1 MNNLSDESLSR
12 IDTLSAMIIGFAL
25 TYPFNS
31 YVQNALGN
39 WFMLLGQV
47 LETNATFLQLY
58 QYNDSNSQNNSN
70 DNDND
75 LGDDKNLDLEKIKEA
90 ISIMQDKIDEL
101 IKNNN

>member
-12 IDTLSAMIIGFAL
+12 IDTLSAMVIGFAL

-39 WFMLLGQV
+39 WFMLLGQI

-58 QYNDSNSQNNSN
+58 QYNDSNSQNNS
-70 DNDND
+70 NDND

>member
-12 IDTLSAMIIGFAL
+12 IDTLSAMFIGFAL

-39 WFMLLGQV
+39 WFMLLGQI

-70 DNDND
+70 NNDND
-75 LGDDKNLDLEKIKEA
+75 LCDDKDLDLEKIKEA

>member
-1 MNNLSDESLSR
+1 MNNKEEETTSR
-12 IDTLSAMIIGFAL
+12 VNTLAALIMGYVL

-58 QYNDSNSQNNSN
+58 QSNSSNNNQNNN
-70 DNDND
+70 GNM
-75 LGDDKNLDLEKIKEA
+75 KHELDLEQIKEA
-90 ISIMQDKIDEL
+90 INIMKKEIDEL
-101 IKNNN
+101 IEANKKEQG